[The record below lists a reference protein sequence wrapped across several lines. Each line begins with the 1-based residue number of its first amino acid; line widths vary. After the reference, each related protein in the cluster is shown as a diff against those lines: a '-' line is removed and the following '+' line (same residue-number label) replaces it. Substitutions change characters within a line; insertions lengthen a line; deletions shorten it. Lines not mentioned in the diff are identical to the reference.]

1 MLGLD
6 CPSRFDMTLV
16 AEQRRLSTVGALKA
30 VIQRMVNEGRISEE
44 STQRI
49 RESVVPR
56 FFNLMKG
63 GP

>member
-16 AEQRRLSTVGALKA
+16 AEQRRLSTVDALKA